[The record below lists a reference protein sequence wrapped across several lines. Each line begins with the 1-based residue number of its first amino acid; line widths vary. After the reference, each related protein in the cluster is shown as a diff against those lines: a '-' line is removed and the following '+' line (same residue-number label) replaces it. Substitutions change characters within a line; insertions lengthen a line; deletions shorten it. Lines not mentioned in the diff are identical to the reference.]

1 MSVTREFYLTR
12 ADECA
17 AEAAA
22 APLENVRERA
32 LRSEAAWRAMA
43 QRMQRVEAQRVIAEA
58 TRQERIAGEVE
69 RIATVDRAAASA

>member
-1 MSVTREFYLTR
+1 MSVTREFYLAR

-43 QRMQRVEAQRVIAEA
+43 QRMQRVEAQRVVAEA
-58 TRQERIAGEVE
+58 TRRERLASEAQSIGG
-69 RIATVDRAAASA
+69 VDSLSSPA